1 MSDIVLGVSQLHF
14 AARGKRIL
22 EDVSFAI
29 PRWRRTVILGP
40 NGAGKSVLLRLCHG
54 LLAPVS
60 GRIERHA
67 RAEAMVF
74 QRPVLLRRSAL
85 ANIVHALA
93 LNGARRGERKARALA
108 ALARVGLDALAHHPA
123 RSLSGGEQQR
133 LAMVRAGETRPDIL
147 YLDEPTASLDPAST
161 AEIERMMGDFAD
173 SGMTCVMTTHDL
185 AQARRMAAH
194 ILFLHNGRLL
204 EDAPAEQFFG
214 NPQTQPARDYLAG
227 KLNW

>member
-1 MSDIVLGVSQLHF
+1 MSGIVLGVSQLGF

-22 EDVSFAI
+22 DDVSFAI
-29 PRWRRTVILGP
+29 PRGRSTVILGP

-54 LLAPVS
+54 LLQPS
-60 GRIERHA
+60 TGRIERCGLG
-67 RAEAMVF
+67 EAMVF

-85 ANIVHALA
+85 ANVVHALA
-93 LNGARRGERKARALA
+93 LKGMARTERRMRALA
-108 ALARVGLDALAHHPA
+108 ALAGVGLDGLAQQPA

-133 LAMVRAGETRPDIL
+133 LATVRAGATSPAIL

-161 AEIERMMGDFAD
+161 AEIERMMGAFAD
-173 SGMTCVMTTHDL
+173 AGMTCVMTTHDL

-194 ILFLHNGRLL
+194 IIFLHGGRLL
-204 EDAPAEQFFG
+204 EDAPAAQFFG
-214 NPQTQPARDYLAG
+214 GPQTQPARDYLAG